1 MKMENSTATWERHLK
16 LAGDLEEL
24 QFIGQEEQTS
34 QQFHEIIEA
43 IWLCQR
49 DFIENYASLI

>member
-1 MKMENSTATWERHLK
+1 MKMENSTATWESYLK

-34 QQFHEIIEA
+34 QQFHEIIEV
-43 IWLCQR
+43 IWLRQR
-49 DFIENYASLI
+49 DFIDNYTSLI